1 MLNVKMKVYSFNL
14 KDFPLKGFG
23 RLGIS
28 GFRLLLQTRTE
39 AIFAS
44 DDNNLL
50 KPDDTGSLTFSTP
63 LRILQEQ

>member
-1 MLNVKMKVYSFNL
+1 MKVDSFNL

-23 RLGIS
+23 LLGIN
-28 GFRLLLQTRTE
+28 GFRLFLQTGTE

-44 DDNNLL
+44 DDNNL

>member
-1 MLNVKMKVYSFNL
+1 MLNVKMKVDSFNL
-14 KDFPLKGFG
+14 KNFPLKGFG
-23 RLGIS
+23 LLGIS
-28 GFRLLLQTRTE
+28 GFHLFLQTGTE

>member
-1 MLNVKMKVYSFNL
+1 MKVDSFNL

-23 RLGIS
+23 LLGIN
-28 GFRLLLQTRTE
+28 GFRLFLQTGTE

-44 DDNNLL
+44 DDNNL
-50 KPDDTGSLTFSTP
+50 KPHDTGSLTFSTP